1 VVHGPKKQLGIDV
14 SLLGGEAIPL
24 RRLGIVLRNALARVV
39 HEAKAELGHGIISSG
54 RVQVAQHKLRAVV
67 SP

>member
-1 VVHGPKKQLGIDV
+1 V

-54 RVQVAQHKLRAVV
+54 RVQVAQHKLRAV